1 MICIARNKTFY
12 HNFYFWPGPFHSLKS
27 GHGNRRFV
35 SSGRI
40 ISDIYKQTSWQV
52 KQGLVIRPFL
62 IIVQLNSISICLPI
76 SISLILLLK
85 TGNIPHQRST
95 KSIYL
100 ALSQNNSQYWKVLLS
115 HFSVSH
121 LKTVNHSINFK
132 INRINH

>member
-76 SISLILLLK
+76 SISLICAKNWKYPSPKKHKKYILGFVSKQLSILK
-85 TGNIPHQRST
+85 SPIKPFF
-95 KSIYL
+95 
-100 ALSQNNSQYWKVLLS
+100 SQSPQDSQPLNQ
-115 HFSVSH
+115 F
-121 LKTVNHSINFK
+121 
-132 INRINH
+132 